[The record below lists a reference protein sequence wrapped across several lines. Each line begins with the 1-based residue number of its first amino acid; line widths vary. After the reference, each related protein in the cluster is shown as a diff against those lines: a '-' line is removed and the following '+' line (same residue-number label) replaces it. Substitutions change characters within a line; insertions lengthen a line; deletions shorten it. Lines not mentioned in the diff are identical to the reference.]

1 MLQLVGAMDTLA
13 GRSKVV
19 TMVQREKRKL
29 GLILVN
35 MVKREQCRELLNN
48 EKLELSNGVNI
59 WHEKCVQILDLD
71 EQGVERK
78 RDGLGWPCCDTVY
91 CVMEDSL
98 DVRLVNT
105 DSKMADSLTRALTTE
120 SFIEFK
126 LLLSFVT
133 GGVAIVY

>member
-1 MLQLVGAMDTLA
+1 
-13 GRSKVV
+13 
-19 TMVQREKRKL
+19 MVQREKRKL

-35 MVKREQCRELLNN
+35 MVKREQCRELPNN

-105 DSKMADSLTRALTTE
+105 DSKMADSLTRALTNE

-126 LLLSFVT
+126 LLLSS
-133 GGVAIVY
+133 